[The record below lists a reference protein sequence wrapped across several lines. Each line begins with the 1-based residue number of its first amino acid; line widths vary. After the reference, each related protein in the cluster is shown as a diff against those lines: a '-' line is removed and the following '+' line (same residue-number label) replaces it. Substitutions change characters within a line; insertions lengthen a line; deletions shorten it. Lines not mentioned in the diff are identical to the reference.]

1 MISSILPFK
10 LKFFYKELK
19 NKEFFLLDI
28 GCGNNSPSRTKRWFP
43 KCKYYGLDKEVY
55 NSTVADLR
63 LMEKFYNIDLQKD
76 SLSILPEG
84 YFDVVIISHVIE
96 HLENGLEVLAEV
108 LRKVKPKGR
117 IYVEF
122 PSPRSL
128 NFPRG
133 GLNFFDDR
141 SHIKVC
147 HIQEI
152 SGILLSNNFKIIK
165 AGVCSSII
173 RKLISPIQFFRVMLI
188 QKKITLAG
196 LWDLFGFAD
205 FIYAVK
211 NENK

>member
-10 LKFFYKELK
+10 FRFFYKELK
-19 NKEFFLLDI
+19 SKEFSLLDI

-43 KCKYYGLDKEVY
+43 KSKYYGLDKEVY
-55 NSTVADLR
+55 NNTVADLR
-63 LMEKFYNIDLQKD
+63 LMEKFYKIDLQRD
-76 SLSILPEG
+76 SLRTLPNG

-96 HLENGLEVLAEV
+96 HLENGLEILAEA
-108 LRKVKPKGR
+108 LGKVKPGGR
-117 IYVEF
+117 IYIEF

-128 NFPRG
+128 KFPRG

-152 SGILLSNNFKIIK
+152 SGILLANNFRIIK
-165 AGVCSSII
+165 SGVCSSIA
-173 RKLISPIQFFRVMLI
+173 RKLISPIQFFRVILI
-188 QKKITLAG
+188 QRKFTLAG

-211 NENK
+211 S